1 MEYIC
6 VGKIVQTHGIK
17 GELRIRSNFL
27 KKDRVFKKGF
37 TLYLGDEKKPEVI
50 NTYRPHKEFDMVTF
64 EGYSNINEVLDYLKF
79 LVYAKKSDI
88 ELNEDEYI
96 LEELVG
102 LNVIEDGICLGKVNE
117 IVYNNSNI
125 LLSVVSDEYNFYIP
139 NNPNFIKK
147 VNLSEKEVIVENAKG
162 LIL

>member
-1 MEYIC
+1 MEFIC

-27 KKDRVFKKGF
+27 KKDIVFKKGF

-64 EGYSNINEVLDYLKF
+64 EGYNNINQVLDYLK
-79 LVYAKKSDI
+79 LKVYAKKEDI
-88 ELNEDEYI
+88 ELKEDEYI

-102 LNVIEDGICLGKVNE
+102 LDVIEDGLNLGKVSE

-125 LLSVVSDEYNFYIP
+125 LLYVISENTNFYIP

-147 VNLSEKEVIVENAKG
+147 VNLDKNEIIVENAKG

>member
-6 VGKIVQTHGIK
+6 IGKIVQTHGIK
-17 GELRIRSNFL
+17 GELRIKSRFL
-27 KKDRVFKKGF
+27 KKDKVFKKGF
-37 TLYLGDEKKPEVI
+37 TLYLGDDKKPEVI
-50 NTYRPHKEFDMVTF
+50 NSYRPHKDFDMVTF
-64 EGYSNINEVLDYLKF
+64 EGYDNINQVLDYLKL
-79 LVYAKKSDI
+79 LVYAKKEDI

-102 LNVIEDGICLGKVNE
+102 LNVIEDGLCLGKVNE

-125 LLSVVSDEYNFYIP
+125 LLNVISENKSFYIP

-147 VNLSEKEVIVENAKG
+147 VNLSDKEVIVENAKG
-162 LIL
+162 LML

>member
-17 GELRIRSNFL
+17 GELRIRSKFL

-37 TLYLGDEKKPEVI
+37 TLYLGDDKKPEII

-64 EGYSNINEVLDYLKF
+64 EGYNNINEVLDYLKL
-79 LVYAKKSDI
+79 LVYAKKEDI
-88 ELNEDEYI
+88 ELKEDEYI

-102 LNVIEDGICLGKVNE
+102 LNVIEDGKCLGKVNE

-125 LLSVVSDEYNFYIP
+125 LLNVISDEHNFYIP

-147 VNLSEKEVIVENAKG
+147 VNLSDKEFIVENAKVM
-162 LIL
+162 IL

>member
-37 TLYLGDEKKPEVI
+37 TLYLGDEKKLEVI

-64 EGYSNINEVLDYLKF
+64 DGYSNINEVLDYLKL
-79 LVYAKKSDI
+79 LVYAKKEDI
-88 ELNEDEYI
+88 ELKEDEYI
-96 LEELVG
+96 LEELIG

-125 LLSVVSDEYNFYIP
+125 LLNVVSENKNFYIP
-139 NNPNFIKK
+139 NNPNFIKE